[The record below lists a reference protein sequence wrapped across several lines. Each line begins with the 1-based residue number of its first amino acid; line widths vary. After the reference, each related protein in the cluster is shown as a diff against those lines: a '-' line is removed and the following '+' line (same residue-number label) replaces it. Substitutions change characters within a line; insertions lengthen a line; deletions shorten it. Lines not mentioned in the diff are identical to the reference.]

1 MFDIPVKVDGIEK
14 RRRSVGL
21 FHILAGLFLSANASL
36 LYKHLDYKG
45 FWMLLPI
52 YVAAAISVVYGL
64 FRKKLDVA
72 NKYNQLLR
80 VVQLLIFLVLAT
92 FELKSGS
99 DTRSISLLLWAGISL
114 ALLLTERMLFNC
126 PSIKLSTKGISAP
139 GSISMRKI
147 DWSDL
152 ESVVV
157 RQDYI
162 TFNYNKKNEYLQF
175 EIAEFL
181 TGTEIERVN
190 LFCNQQVSKAELQK
204 EGI

>member
-21 FHILAGLFLSANASL
+21 FHILVGLFLSANASL
-36 LYKHLDYKG
+36 LYKHLEYTG

-181 TGTEIERVN
+181 TGTEIERIN